1 MPVARRLRSGSRAHA
16 AEITGRLDRE
26 YGRPVNGR
34 ARKRLPPLD
43 ELILTILSQST
54 NDRNRDVAYTRLRAR
69 FPRWEQVLD
78 ADLRAIQDAIRPAGL
93 FRQKAPRIRRLL
105 RRLRDERGTLSL
117 AFLKRLS
124 VPDAA
129 DWLTRLDGVGPKT
142 AACVLLFSLD
152 RPAFPVDTHVE
163 RLGARLG
170 FFRSG
175 VSSKEMHQVMA
186 ARFDPADYF
195 AAHINFI
202 RHGRAVCRPRP
213 RCPECVLADLC
224 PSRRKFATAAGKRA

>member
-1 MPVARRLRSGSRAHA
+1 LKPGSRAHA
-16 AEITGRLDRE
+16 AEIGRRLE
-26 YGRPVNGR
+26 GEFGRPVNGR

-54 NDRNRDVAYTRLRAR
+54 NDGNRDVAYARLRAR

-78 ADLRAIQDAIRPAGL
+78 ADLRAIQAAIRPAGL
-93 FRQKAPRIRRLL
+93 HRQKAPRIRRIL
-105 RRLRDERGTLSL
+105 RRLRDERGALSL
-117 AFLKRLS
+117 AFLKRMP
-124 VPDAA
+124 VPDAI
-129 DWLTRLDGVGPKT
+129 DWLTRFDGVGPKT

-170 FFRSG
+170 FFRKG
-175 VSSKEMHQVMA
+175 ASSKEMHRVMA
-186 ARFDPADYF
+186 ARFEPADYF

-213 RCPECVLADLC
+213 RCAECVLGDLC
-224 PSRRKFATAAGKRA
+224 PSRRKFAPASAAGKRA